1 MIAPLLTMF
10 LLFVPSQAT
19 DQISDAQK
27 EDFIELVKTLPHKG
41 EFFTD
46 EAVKKASPY
55 LPILFAL
62 TETDIGKH
70 DIYPFGALSRGL
82 CDQKKHRDY
91 ATRHFAEIRLPS
103 AAARDR
109 RPS

>member
-1 MIAPLLTMF
+1 MLAALLTIL

-27 EDFIELVKTLPHKG
+27 KSFIELLKTLPVKG

-46 EAVKKASPY
+46 DAIEKAGPY
-55 LPILFAL
+55 LPVLFAL
-62 TETDIGKH
+62 TEKDIEKY

-82 CDQKKHRDY
+82 
-91 ATRHFAEIRLPS
+91 
-103 AAARDR
+103 
-109 RPS
+109 